1 MKPYIEIE
9 QEVFA
14 ICKKHPDCWYNNA
27 TTCPFWPVC
36 GTFKDDAYSSIT
48 ERTDA
53 FEAAIA
59 ARYDELKGE

>member
-1 MKPYIEIE
+1 MKPYKEVE

-36 GTFKDDAYSSIT
+36 GTFKDEEYPSIT
-48 ERTDA
+48 ARTEA

-59 ARYDELKGE
+59 ARYNELKGE